1 MRAYQDFAKELLRLN
16 PHLRAYQRKKL
27 TVFWAKFALIEL
39 VVVAATVYMMTFDVK
54 VAPAL
59 GVILAL
65 VLPILLLKPQKFFGT
80 RKMGRITKIAHE
92 RRQVYNPKGNTY
104 ASMRDVTILDCFAE
118 DEKGDAFHFE
128 VPKRYVKVY
137 HEGDDVVG
145 LSGLPYPIVLTP
157 HPWIL
162 CPLCGGIMREE
173 NEYCVECGAERIKL
187 FDTAVID

>member
-1 MRAYQDFAKELLRLN
+1 MNTYRNCVKAILELN
-16 PHLRAYQRKKL
+16 PMLKVYQRKKL
-27 TVFWAKFALIEL
+27 TVFWTKFTLIEL
-39 VVVAATVYMMTFDVK
+39 AAVAATVYMMTFGVK
-54 VAPAL
+54 IAPVL

-80 RKMGRITKIAHE
+80 RKRGKIIKIAHE
-92 RRQVYNPKGNTY
+92 RRQIYNPMGNSYT
-104 ASMRDVTILDCFAE
+104 SMRGATVLDCLVE
-118 DEKGDAFHFE
+118 DENGHVSHFE

-162 CPLCGGIMREE
+162 CPPVRRYHAAGERDLCGVRSGEDQ
-173 NEYCVECGAERIKL
+173 A
-187 FDTAVID
+187 F